1 MDEQLE
7 NRLRFLRKANTEGMP
22 HSDRGLACPPKSD
35 PVIMQIVQ
43 LAETRER
50 LHAKAD
56 QPRPDRLDPPGHPG
70 RPRRRIERQPGVP
83 QGRYQSDHLLP
94 MEGPPGGSR
103 IERTTPHV

>member
-1 MDEQLE
+1 SGSSTSRSPWRLE
-7 NRLRFLRKANTEGMP
+7 KVIGQ
-22 HSDRGLACPPKSD
+22 LACPPKSG

-70 RPRRRIERQPGVP
+70 RRRRRIERQPGVP
-83 QGRYQSDHLLP
+83 QGRYQPDHLLP

-103 IERTTPHV
+103 IERTTSHV